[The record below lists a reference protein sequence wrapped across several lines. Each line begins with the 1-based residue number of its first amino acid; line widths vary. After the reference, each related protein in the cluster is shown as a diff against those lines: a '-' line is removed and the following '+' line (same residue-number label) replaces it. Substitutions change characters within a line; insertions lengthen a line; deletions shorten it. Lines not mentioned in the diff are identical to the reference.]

1 MSKIINT
8 YFPPTPV
15 IVNNSNDV
23 IHELVTET
31 FDDPKQDSDGG
42 NDVARRLKI
51 ASLICATFIAV
62 EVIGGIV
69 AGSLTVLSDAA
80 HLLADLAGFGV
91 ALAASHLASLPAT
104 EKHTYGLKRVEA
116 LAALFSVSS
125 LALVTVVLAVEA
137 ARRIYLFILDPSN
150 VETVDGK
157 VMSAIAAVGVAVNV
171 ALAIVLGE
179 GGDVH
184 LPGMEHSHDHDHVHD
199 NHNHHGAHHHEDH
212 ASDHHHEEAG
222 LLAKVNAS
230 YSTYNSHDHGHNH
243 DHSEDD
249 HHSRSD
255 AIHIPLPEKSV
266 ESPPLLRNINLHAAY
281 LHVIGD
287 LLLSLGVLVAGV
299 VIWFQPTWHLI
310 DPICTIFFAGLVF
323 HSTIEV
329 FRSSLSVLLE
339 EVPPHIELGLL
350 EAEIKKVVGVSNT
363 HCLHVWSVSHG
374 CFALSVHVTAVD
386 PQQALKDIDQIC
398 RKFKIHHA
406 TIQTTLAIRGQECA
420 TCETRSG
427 DEHGGCFNLV

>member
-1 MSKIINT
+1 MSTTGNQSI
-8 YFPPTPV
+8 PPAPV
-15 IVNNSNDV
+15 VVKNNHEM
-23 IHELVTET
+23 IH
-31 FDDPKQDSDGG
+31 DGG

-91 ALAASHLASLPAT
+91 ALAASHLASLTAT

-184 LPGMEHSHDHDHVHD
+184 LPGMEHSHDHDHDHVHD

-212 ASDHHHEEAG
+212 DSDHHHEEAG

-398 RKFKIHHA
+398 RKFKVHHA
-406 TIQTTLAIRGQECA
+406 TIQTTLAIRSLRGGA
-420 TCETRSG
+420 G
-427 DEHGGCFNLV
+427 DDSFKFLPYQLSMVG